1 MTIIVKE
8 MSVESD
14 KITNKK
20 MSVMIVNNEKIKEK
34 RQIILKKIVTD
45 NSDDVEWLFIEEKSD
60 FKSIFDCFSVSL

>member
-34 RQIILKKIVTD
+34 RQTILRKIVTD

-60 FKSIFDCFSVSL
+60 F

>member
-1 MTIIVKE
+1 

-34 RQIILKKIVTD
+34 RQIILRKIVTD
-45 NSDDVEWLFIEEKSD
+45 NSDDV
-60 FKSIFDCFSVSL
+60 